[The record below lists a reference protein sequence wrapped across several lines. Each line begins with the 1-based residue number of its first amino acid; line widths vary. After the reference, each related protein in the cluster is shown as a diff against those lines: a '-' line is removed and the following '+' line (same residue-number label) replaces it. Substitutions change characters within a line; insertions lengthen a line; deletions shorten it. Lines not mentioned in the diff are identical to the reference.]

1 MHHHLAAAAGLEP
14 SLRASSAVRAARF
27 IVGVV
32 RCVAHDKSSYIAR
45 RMEASAPPESGDDSR
60 TRARTAPDA
69 VLAMMRPEL
78 FPFLSASS
86 LGALSTCAATVRGAL
101 LEGGAWRML
110 AQSRDVALLSP
121 ARALELDAIAR
132 LKSQQRRRWL
142 ATHFTDQQPVMTKAT
157 PMARPDAGFT
167 YFVRVVDGG
176 RMLWEGDVKGALK
189 DRGQFISLDLSRFWS
204 DVSESW
210 DAMRDFLSVLMD
222 DGADQNPRV
231 FRRLEFYVVAVRDN
245 DQAMFFMGRFKFDEC
260 IGTYTDPAQY
270 YIFEADGRNT
280 QLHSCCEGEETTKF
294 SAVLTTTHNP
304 AGGGT
309 VDWLDLMTSLNSKRA
324 VVQPYDPNGF
334 IADLAASELT
344 IVFNELANQV
354 HYTLD
359 EDCEYARTGAV
370 VPYPLLTTW
379 AEKIDPHSLGLPI
392 P

>member
-1 MHHHLAAAAGLEP
+1 MLPPSSRRPFEP

-32 RCVAHDKSSYIAR
+32 RCVARDKSSYIAR

-69 VLAMMRPEL
+69 MLALLRPEL

-86 LGALSTCAATVRGAL
+86 LGALSTCAADVRGAL
-101 LEGGAWRML
+101 LEGGAWRKL

-121 ARALELDAIAR
+121 ARALELEAIAR

-176 RMLWEGDVKGALK
+176 RMLWEGDVKSILNLGAGNYL
-189 DRGQFISLDLSRFWS
+189 RLDLSRFWS

-210 DAMRDFLSVLMD
+210 DAMRDFLSVIITQ
-222 DGADQNPRV
+222 GADDNPRV
-231 FRRLEFYVVAVRDN
+231 FRQLKFDIVAVRDN
-245 DQAMFFMGRFKFDEC
+245 DQAMFFMGSFEFDSC
-260 IGTYTDPAQY
+260 NGSYNDPDQH

-294 SAVLTTTHNP
+294 VAVLTTTHDP

-309 VDWLDLMTSLNSKRA
+309 VDGLDIMTFLYSKRA
-324 VVQPYDPNGF
+324 SRPPYNPDGN
-334 IADLAASELT
+334 IIDLNSNMLK
-344 IVFNELANQV
+344 IVFHELANKV

-359 EDCEYARTGAV
+359 EDCEYARTGAA

-379 AEKIDPHSLGLPI
+379 AEKIDPRL
-392 P
+392 

>member
-1 MHHHLAAAAGLEP
+1 
-14 SLRASSAVRAARF
+14 
-27 IVGVV
+27 
-32 RCVAHDKSSYIAR
+32 
-45 RMEASAPPESGDDSR
+45 MEASAPPKSG
-60 TRARTAPDA
+60 RTAPDA
-69 VLAMMRPEL
+69 VLTLLRPEL

-86 LGALSTCAATVRGAL
+86 LGALSTCAADVRGL
-101 LEGGAWRML
+101 LLDGGAWRKL

-121 ARALELDAIAR
+121 ARALELEAIAR

-157 PMARPDAGFT
+157 QMARPDAGFT

-176 RMLWEGDVKGALK
+176 RMLWEGDVKGEH
-189 DRGQFISLDLSRFWS
+189 RGQSVSLDLSRFWS

-210 DAMRDFLSVLMD
+210 DAMRDFLSVLIV
-222 DGADQNPRV
+222 DGADPDPRV
-231 FRRLEFYVVAVRDN
+231 FRRLVFYVVAVRDN
-245 DQAMFFMGRFKFDEC
+245 DQAMFFMGRFEFDEC
-260 IGTYTDPAQY
+260 IGSYNDPAQHY
-270 YIFEADGRNT
+270 NFEAEGRNT
-280 QLHSCCEGEETTKF
+280 QLHSCCEGEETTTF
-294 SAVLTTTHNP
+294 AAVLTTTHNP

-309 VDWLDLMTSLNSKRA
+309 VDRLDLMTSLNSKRA
-324 VVQPYDPNGF
+324 VRPAPGASYNPSGF
-334 IADLAASELT
+334 IADLNSSEMT
-344 IVFNELANQV
+344 IVFNELANKV